1 MGLQS
6 LQTTLTTGVTNTQQ
20 NITNVQTQL
29 SNNQKILDPG
39 SAGIVTRLSLQIAG
53 YNAAQA
59 NITQASNLLSVSQ
72 TALTQMSSII
82 QQLQGLPAKAN
93 SSTASS
99 TDLTALQTTFRSL
112 TTQIVNLSNSASV
125 NGTNLLTTG
134 SVLVQTGLDY
144 TSSSTTQ
151 INGVNIAS
159 LTSALSL
166 LNISSTAGIALS
178 STNAYYLASTTFT
191 GVFNVG
197 AAEAISALGSALNGL
212 SAAQSSIT
220 ASASGLTA
228 LNTTDASLANSLQSS
243 VDAIQKPD
251 QAALQAQLTQLNNQQ
266 SIDYYLVSQLNTES
280 SAILSLFR

>member
-166 LNISSTAGIALS
+166 LNISSTADIALS